1 MSRLRE
7 LLDELTVRASL
18 SWPTRQLPSPPALRQ
33 VALDGDRTALASAAP
48 SRPLGPREI
57 LAARAL
63 LEGDRG
69 REHQVE
75 PEPIDVEVLLAL
87 PAREAFQ
94 LRQLFAVRPSLA
106 RGSED
111 AWLRVDRAIL
121 ARQGLEAASV
131 VATRLGSALF
141 VRDAS
146 LVASM
151 VAATRTPEGRIP
163 ARAWLL
169 RHADLAAAWAVRAAL
184 GASDRDAGA
193 SLLAFLFFEGR
204 AEIVEAAL
212 ARTEATELRWILDR
226 PYFPGLPYAPPTSAF
241 SAPLELVTSEGPVLP
256 LEVAR
261 IASALAPVALG
272 ESPLVTVLREEILP
286 RALSDFA
293 LALFSAW
300 REERSPAL
308 SWVPARAAELGDG
321 RLARALARAHRALL
335 LKRDP
340 AALELL
346 DALSRSPSELAQL
359 ELGRVAD
366 GDHAAARARAR
377 KLLLPLAEAQGVS
390 VDRLI
395 ERTVPSL
402 ELDAAGARP
411 IEGSGGWSLLVTHSL
426 SVAVR
431 DPSGGIVTQLPRG
444 KAGAAQKSAASEL
457 EAEVRAVAWRAA
469 KRLERAMCDARP
481 LTPEVVQ
488 PMIAHPVLLRVVQAL
503 VWQDASGARF
513 RIAEDRTAA
522 TIDDDARALPI
533 GPLRV
538 AHPVAMPPEE
548 RSAWRSLLESY
559 ELVPPF
565 AQLDRRVHVLTDSER
580 ALEELRSRFFA
591 TRVHTLLARGYR
603 LDWGADELVK
613 TLPDGLTIHIA
624 LSPRFDPRVSAR
636 EQGELDAVATVRRGH
651 DHESVALGALDPAVA
666 SELWELMPPRP

>member
-146 LVASM
+146 LVGSM
-151 VAATRTPEGRIP
+151 VAATRTPEERIP
-163 ARAWLL
+163 AQAWLL

-184 GASDRDAGA
+184 GVSDRDAGA

-212 ARTEATELRWILDR
+212 ARAEAEELRGILQR
-226 PYFPGLPYAPPTSAF
+226 PYVPGLAYAPSTF
-241 SAPLELVTSEGPVLP
+241 SALPELVTKTGPALP
-256 LEVAR
+256 VEVAR

-272 ESPLVTVLREEILP
+272 ESPLVTVLREEIPP

-300 REERSPAL
+300 REERKPTLA
-308 SWVPARAAELGDG
+308 WVPARAAELGDG

-335 LKRDP
+335 SKRDP

-411 IEGSGGWSLLVTHSL
+411 IEDGRGWSLLVTNSL

-431 DPSGGIVTQLPRG
+431 DPSGGIVTQLSRG
-444 KAGAAQKSAASEL
+444 KAGAAQKSAAGEL
-457 EAEVRAVAWRAA
+457 EAEVRAVASRAA

-522 TIDDDARALPI
+522 TIDDDARPLPI

-636 EQGELDAVATVRRGH
+636 EQGELDAAATVRRGH